1 MPWTAL
7 KSAFLAGLLTTLS
20 LSIPALAA
28 DEAGGAKTRVTP
40 PWDLSGNPAAEQKE
54 AIFADYRFRDGETLP
69 QLRVHYA
76 TLGKAHRDGHGEIDN
91 AILVLH
97 WTGAD
102 GRAVLSPE
110 YTKALYDAGRPLD
123 ASKYYLIFVD
133 NVGHGQ
139 SSKPSDGLKANFPRY
154 GYNDMVDIQHKL
166 VSETLGI
173 KRLHAILGM
182 SMGGMN
188 AWQYAEAYPDE
199 VEGVMPVVSLPVKVS
214 GRNLL
219 WRRMLIDDIRSDPEW
234 NGGNYTKPPQGWVN
248 GYGILRLMIEG
259 VPHLQAIIANADDA
273 DHFIAATR
281 GQAGVIDA
289 NNVLYSI
296 SSSGDYDPEPKLSS
310 IKAKLFA
317 LNFDDD
323 EFNPD
328 QLHLLEQLMPKV
340 PHGRYVVQKGSEK
353 SFGHLT
359 MVHPALWADHVGE
372 FMHWLEAGSDRRASQ
387 SSAGSVR
394 RN

>member
-1 MPWTAL
+1 MIRTAL
-7 KSAFLAGLLTTLS
+7 RPAFLAGVLATFSLLV
-20 LSIPALAA
+20 PALAA
-28 DEAGGAKTRVTP
+28 DEAGAAMTRVTP
-40 PWDLSGNPAAEQKE
+40 PWDVSGNPAAEQKE

-69 QLRVHYA
+69 QLRIHYA
-76 TLGKAHRDGHGEIDN
+76 TLGKPHRDARGEIDN
-91 AILVLH
+91 AVLVLH

-110 YTKALYDAGRPLD
+110 YTKALYDLGRPLD
-123 ASKYYLIFVD
+123 ATKYYLIFVD

-139 SSKPSDGLKANFPRY
+139 SSKPSDGLKASFPHY

-219 WRRMLIDDIRSDPEW
+219 WRKMVIDSIRSDPDW
-234 NGGNYTKPPQGWVN
+234 NGGNYTKAPQGWLT
-248 GYGILRLMIEG
+248 GYGILRLMIDG
-259 VPHLQAIIANADDA
+259 VPHLQTTIADADDA

-281 GQAGVIDA
+281 GQAAHIDA
-289 NNVLYSI
+289 NNALYSI
-296 SSSGDYDPEPKLSS
+296 SSSADYDPEPKLSS

-328 QLHLLEQLMPKV
+328 QLHLLERLTPKV

-359 MVHPALWADHVGE
+359 MVHPALWADHVGD
-372 FMHWLEAGSDRRASQ
+372 FMHWLEAGSDHRASRN
-387 SSAGSVR
+387 SAGLVR